1 MNAVEVPEAMNVQQI
16 DRKRFLDHIRA
27 VEEAFPLHFVGLL
40 PRWTAAHVPE
50 EDAIDLLAEKR
61 TGLSLLSLAGAE
73 IELSERLGRPVGIV
87 LVSGLR
93 GEEGQRVK
101 ASARPL

>member
-1 MNAVEVPEAMNVQQI
+1 MNVQQI
-16 DRKRFLDHIRA
+16 DRKRFLVHLQA
-27 VEEAFPLHFVGLL
+27 VEEIFPLHFVGLL
-40 PRWTAAHVPE
+40 PRGTAAHVSE

-61 TGLSLLSLAGAE
+61 SGLSLLGLAGAE
-73 IELSERLGRPVGIV
+73 IELSKRLGRPVGIV